1 MRRTLCVDIET
12 YSDKDIKLGV
22 HKYVD
27 SPHFE
32 ILLFAYA
39 FDDEPPKVI
48 DFTAGETLPD
58 EVVSAMTDRGVIKA
72 AYNAG
77 FEITCIKKV
86 FPELIVESQWECDSV
101 LALYHSY
108 PMGLGL
114 VAKCLGL
121 EEDKQKDTR
130 GKRLI
135 QYFCKPCK
143 PTKSNGGRTRNLPEH
158 DPEGWEVFKEYNAQD
173 VVTERAVRDALIWL
187 RPTKEEHDL
196 WLVDRA
202 INNRGI
208 AIDVP
213 LVRGAIKLNG
223 EYSEKLT
230 KEAEEL
236 TGLENPNSIAQL
248 KEWLKLNGHPVQSL
262 TKDSIGA
269 LLDDPN
275 IHPTLKKVLRIRQK
289 LGKTSVKKYEAMRDS
304 ICSDGHAHDLF
315 QFYGASRTGRWAGR
329 NIQLQN
335 LTKNHLDDLDLAREY
350 VKDGELEWTEM
361 MFDDVTDLLS
371 QLVRTALIPSPGNKF
386 IVADF
391 SAIEVRVIAWLAGED
406 WRMKAFAK
414 GEDIYCASASQMF
427 GVPVVKH
434 GVNGEL
440 RQRGKVAELAL
451 GYGGGI
457 AAMKAMGGNKL
468 NMTDEELQE
477 IVNKWRAA
485 SPKIPALWRKI
496 ENAAMRTIRFDG
508 THQVLPAHNIYFD
521 RHDKDLIMHLPNGR
535 CLVYLNAGIGENRF
549 GNESIVYDGMIQT
562 THKMGQLETYGGKL
576 TENLVQAVARDC
588 LGAAMI
594 RLEKA
599 GYKIVGHIHDEVIL
613 DVPDNNNYSL
623 DDAVRI
629 MSKNTDW
636 NEGLLLNADG
646 FESYYYMKD

>member
-1 MRRTLCVDIET
+1 MRTLCVDIET

-58 EVVSAMTDRGVIKA
+58 DVVTAMTDNNVIKT
-72 AYNAG
+72 AYNAA
-77 FEITCIKKV
+77 FEITCINKV
-86 FPELIVESQWECDSV
+86 FPDLIIENQWECDSV

-158 DPEGWEVFKEYNAQD
+158 DPEGW
-173 VVTERAVRDALIWL
+173 AV
-187 RPTKEEHDL
+187 
-196 WLVDRA
+196 
-202 INNRGI
+202 
-208 AIDVP
+208 
-213 LVRGAIKLNG
+213 
-223 EYSEKLT
+223 
-230 KEAEEL
+230 
-236 TGLENPNSIAQL
+236 
-248 KEWLKLNGHPVQSL
+248 
-262 TKDSIGA
+262 
-269 LLDDPN
+269 
-275 IHPTLKKVLRIRQK
+275 
-289 LGKTSVKKYEAMRDS
+289 
-304 ICSDGHAHDLF
+304 
-315 QFYGASRTGRWAGR
+315 
-329 NIQLQN
+329 
-335 LTKNHLDDLDLAREY
+335 Y

-361 MFDDVTDLLS
+361 MFGDVTDLLS
-371 QLVRTALIPSPGNKF
+371 QLVRTALVPSWRSKF

-391 SAIEVRVIAWLAGED
+391 SAIEARVIAWLANEE

-451 GYGGGI
+451 GYGGGV
-457 AAMKAMGGNKL
+457 AAMKAMGGDKL
-468 NMTDEELQE
+468 DMTDEELQE

-521 RHDKDLIMHLPNGR
+521 RHDKDLILHLPNGR

-594 RLEKA
+594 RLERA
-599 GYKIVGHIHDEVIL
+599 GYRIVGHVH
-613 DVPDNNNYSL
+613 
-623 DDAVRI
+623 R
-629 MSKNTDW
+629 
-636 NEGLLLNADG
+636 G
-646 FESYYYMKD
+646 